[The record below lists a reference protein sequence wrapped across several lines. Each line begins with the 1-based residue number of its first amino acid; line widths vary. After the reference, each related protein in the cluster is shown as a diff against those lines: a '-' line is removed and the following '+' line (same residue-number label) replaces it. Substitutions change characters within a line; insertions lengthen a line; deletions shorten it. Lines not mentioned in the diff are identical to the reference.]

1 MFGNYLCVGCANL
14 PSVSVH
20 NQFTNT
26 KFTRPNT
33 NILKSRNKEEGKE
46 RRTDRPTL
54 RKRGAATAK
63 GKASPRISQPISPKS
78 VRPPK
83 LNKYRAT
90 LMNFLQRS
98 RRVKEGRSLDRAGEL
113 CYSRDR

>member
-1 MFGNYLCVGCANL
+1 MFGNYLCVCCANL
-14 PSVSVH
+14 PCASVH
-20 NQFTNT
+20 NQFTST

-63 GKASPRISQPISPKS
+63 GKAENFPTHKSEVSPSSEAQ
-78 VRPPK
+78 
-83 LNKYRAT
+83 
-90 LMNFLQRS
+90 
-98 RRVKEGRSLDRAGEL
+98 
-113 CYSRDR
+113 